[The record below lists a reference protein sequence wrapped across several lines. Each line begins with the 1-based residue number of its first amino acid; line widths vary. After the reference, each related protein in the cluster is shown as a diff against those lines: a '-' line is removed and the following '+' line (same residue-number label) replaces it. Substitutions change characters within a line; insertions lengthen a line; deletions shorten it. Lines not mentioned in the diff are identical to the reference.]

1 MRSLNPF
8 NQRKLTVCFT
18 KRQCA
23 LAYLDK
29 HTFSC
34 VKSPALLMN
43 EIDHTE
49 GPALFSGRGDA
60 TNRRIFRS
68 MIVAI
73 VLAVGASLLF
83 APWRVTTGL
92 LLGGLLSLINH
103 YWLIASTTAAFSV
116 LVNGE
121 KPRLSLIQ
129 YGLRYAVIGAVIL
142 LSYQLGIASVPAL
155 IVGLCSFVVAL
166 FVEAFREFYFAIIH
180 REEII

>member
-1 MRSLNPF
+1 
-8 NQRKLTVCFT
+8 
-18 KRQCA
+18 
-23 LAYLDK
+23 
-29 HTFSC
+29 
-34 VKSPALLMN
+34 MN
-43 EIDHTE
+43 EIDHKE

-83 APWRVTTGL
+83 APWRVSTGL
-92 LLGGLLSLINH
+92 LLGGLLSLLNH
-103 YWLIASTTAAFSV
+103 YWLITSTTAAFSV

-129 YGLRYAVIGAVIL
+129 YVLRYAVIGAVIL

-155 IVGLCSFVVAL
+155 IVGLCSFVFAL